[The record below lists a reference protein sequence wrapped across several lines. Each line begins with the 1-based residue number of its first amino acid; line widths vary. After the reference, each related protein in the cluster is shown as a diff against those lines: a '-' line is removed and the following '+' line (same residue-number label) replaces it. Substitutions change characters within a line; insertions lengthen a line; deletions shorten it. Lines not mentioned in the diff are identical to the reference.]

1 MALQT
6 SGKISLGDIRDE
18 FGGSNPVRLS
28 DYYRGGG
35 IVPDVPSNSGVPTSG
50 TIKIT
55 DLYGAT
61 SYVPVQFNPSSI
73 NFNGAGQTLSV
84 TITSSEPW
92 DLVYPLWV
100 SASSN
105 SGSGGVQTVSLT
117 VGANPDG
124 TTRNTIIFANTTEDS
139 ATLNLSQS
147 GNPDTLTLTP
157 STKYIGDGNADTY
170 NISVGTNSFYT
181 VTSNQPWIS
190 TSILNGVRV
199 QVFQNNSGS
208 VRYGAVEVTTANNRI
223 ETHTITQENYVATT
237 SYKHNVI
244 KNTSQVNACSPFG
257 TFTDVYSTQPNFSI
271 SNKLYT
277 NSTLSN
283 AASGFFLKDGIYLE
297 TDSNGNVIDQ
307 DICSTGG
314 GGLLV

>member
-6 SGKISLGDIRDE
+6 SGKISIGDIRDE
-18 FGGSNPVRLS
+18 FESSSGKLS
-28 DYYRGGG
+28 DYYRGGSL
-35 IVPDVPSNSGVPTSG
+35 VSDVPSNSGVPSG
-50 TIKIT
+50 GVISLK
-55 DLYGAT
+55 DFYGAT

-73 NFNGAGQTLSV
+73 NFNGAGETISV

-92 DLVYPLWV
+92 NLIYPLLV

-124 TTRNTIIFANTTEDS
+124 TTRNAIIYANTTEDS
-139 ATLNLSQS
+139 ASLNLSQS

-170 NISVGTNSFYT
+170 NILVGTNSFYT
-181 VTSNQPWIS
+181 VTNTQPWIS

-208 VRYGAVEVTTANNRI
+208 VRYGAVEVTTANNRK

-237 SYKHNVI
+237 SYQHNVI
-244 KNTSQVNACSPFG
+244 KNTSQANACSQFG
-257 TFTDVYSTQPNFSI
+257 TSVTVYSTQPNFST

-277 NSTLSN
+277 NSALSD

-297 TDSNGNVIDQ
+297 TDSNGNVINQ

-314 GGLLV
+314 GGLLR

>member
-1 MALQT
+1 MSLQT
-6 SGKISLGDIRDE
+6 SGKISIGDIRDE
-18 FGGSNPVRLS
+18 FESSSGKLS
-28 DYYRGGG
+28 DYYRGDG
-35 IVPDVPSNSGVPTSG
+35 IVPDVPSNSGVPSG
-50 TIKIT
+50 GVISLK
-55 DLYGAT
+55 DFYGAT
-61 SYVPVQFNPSSI
+61 LYVPVQFNPSSI
-73 NFNGAGQTLSV
+73 NFYGAGQTLSV

-92 DLVYPLWV
+92 DLVYSSWV

-117 VGANPDG
+117 VGANPDV

-170 NISVGTNSFYT
+170 NISVGTNNFYT

-190 TSILNGVRV
+190 TSISNGVRV

-208 VRYGAVEVTTANNRI
+208 VRYGAVEVTTANNRK

-237 SYKHNVI
+237 SYQHNVI
-244 KNTSQVNACSPFG
+244 KNTSQANACSQFG
-257 TFTDVYSTQPNFSI
+257 TSVTVYSTQPNFSE

-283 AASGFFLKDGIYLE
+283 DAASGFFLKDGIYLE
-297 TDSNGNVIDQ
+297 TDSNGNVINQ
-307 DICSTGG
+307 DTCSTGG
-314 GGLLV
+314 GGLI